1 MEQAAIDL
9 VYKKQNKG
17 TTNTD
22 LEVKKIGIRVA
33 KMLMAQ
39 DTELCAEERRAMLA
53 RKYFQ
58 PCRGE
63 KFPDDLASFR
73 KYFEQD
79 LFRLCDAELSRTYK
93 VCVVNKQKNS
103 KFECNN
109 NTMTTAMHRAV
120 WKSKILLI
128 FISFLW

>member
-58 PCRGE
+58 FWRGE
-63 KFPDDLASFR
+63 RFPDDLASLR
-73 KYFEQD
+73 KYLEHDF
-79 LFRLCDAELSRTYK
+79 FRLCDSELLRTYK
-93 VCVVNKQKNS
+93 VCDETKQFFCRK
-103 KFECNN
+103 
-109 NTMTTAMHRAV
+109 
-120 WKSKILLI
+120 L
-128 FISFLW
+128 